1 MYQSTLGEPG
11 PRRIITVDPP
21 EPAVTPEPLRVPA
34 TPPPP
39 AREPEKV
46 PA

>member
-1 MYQSTLGEPG
+1 MYLCILGEPG
-11 PRRIITVDPP
+11 PRRIITVEPP
-21 EPAVTPEPLRVPA
+21 EPAVTPEPVEVPA

-39 AREPEKV
+39 NREPEKV